1 MHLFSSKVN
10 AIGFLS
16 VIIIV
21 IFSLAVFYIIQILSE
36 SDVRQNLIE
45 DQVQRQ
51 NTSTLALSQHIG
63 SDLNLVMAVL
73 EGLANS
79 AYLQAGEVSAEKTKA
94 LVEQQYSTI
103 QGIVDRVFVLD
114 KNDIVTIGLSNSGK
128 DRYLGADFSQ
138 RKWVQEA
145 KETMKPAFSEGFER
159 QGIYTIFIAVPIE
172 NRETGEPLGLIGASI
187 PTESFFSHYGNVHD
201 VNDQFLVAFDR
212 NGTLLAVGVN
222 RDLVG
227 KDFFGP
233 VVQDFVN
240 HNPVLNNLTR
250 HLLNGK
256 AGSAIYDYGRGER
269 INTASPI
276 TVQGQHSYFL
286 EFVTPTNLI
295 LSKIGDALSTERFKS
310 YSLLV
315 GTLAAVAVLI
325 VFLIKWSSTME
336 REVRKRTFELNES
349 NRRLDSATRE
359 LRNSNI
365 SLQDANTQL
374 KEQEKIQKE
383 FINVAAHELRTPIQP
398 ILGLSGILSTNL
410 KDSSQQE
417 MIEIVMRN
425 AKRLQRLSQDILDVS
440 KIESHLMKLSKSQV
454 DLTEKIKTVINDI
467 KNAPA
472 NESKDGSVKIVFD
485 SKEPI
490 IVLADQDRLYQVVS
504 NLIKNALKFTDNGEV
519 VIKAE
524 RIKISPNNYSNS
536 SEAIVTIRDTGSG
549 IDPEIMPRLFTKFST
564 RSDSGTGL
572 GLFIS
577 KAIVEAH
584 GGRMWAQNNPDGPGA
599 TFWFTLPL
607 ADLTIVSQDTAKSQS
622 V

>member
-1 MHLFSSKVN
+1 M
-10 AIGFLS
+10 AI
-16 VIIIV
+16 
-21 IFSLAVFYIIQILSE
+21 
-36 SDVRQNLIE
+36 
-45 DQVQRQ
+45 
-51 NTSTLALSQHIG
+51 SQHIG

-73 EGLANS
+73 QGLANS
-79 AYLQAGEVSAEKTKA
+79 AYLQAGETSAEKTKT
-94 LVEQQYSTI
+94 LVEDEYSTI

-114 KNDIVTIGLSNSGK
+114 KNDIVTIGLSKSGK

-138 RKWVQEA
+138 RVWVQEA
-145 KETMKPAFSEGFER
+145 KETMKPAFSRGFER

-172 NRETGEPLGLIGASI
+172 NRETGEPLGIVGASI

-201 VNDQFLVAFDR
+201 VNDRFLVAFDR
-212 NGTLLAVGVN
+212 NATLLAVGVN

-233 VVQDFVN
+233 VSQTFVN

-250 HLLNGK
+250 NLLNGK
-256 AGSAIYDYGRGER
+256 VGSAIYDYGRGER
-269 INTASPI
+269 INTASPVI
-276 TVQGQHSYFL
+276 VQGQPSYFV

-310 YSLLV
+310 YSLMV

-336 REVRKRTFELNES
+336 KEVRRRTFELNES
-349 NRRLDSATRE
+349 NRKLDSTTRE
-359 LRNSNI
+359 LRYSNI

-398 ILGLSGILSTNL
+398 ILGLSGILSSNL

-440 KIESHLMKLSKSQV
+440 KIESGLMKLSKSQV
-454 DLTEKIKTVINDI
+454 DLTDKIKTAINDI

-472 NESKDGSVKIVFD
+472 NESKRDSVKIIFND
-485 SKEPI
+485 KEPL
-490 IVLADQDRLYQVVS
+490 IVLADRDRLYQVLI
-504 NLIKNALKFTDNGEV
+504 NLINNALKFTDKGEI
-519 VIKAE
+519 VIGAE
-524 RIKISPNNYSNS
+524 RGNIDKNSNNNDNV
-536 SEAIVTIRDTGSG
+536 EALVTIRDTGSG

-572 GLFIS
+572 GLYIS
-577 KAIVEAH
+577 KAIIEAH
-584 GGRMWAQNNPDGPGA
+584 GGKIRAQNNPDGHGA
-599 TFWFTLPL
+599 TFSFSLPL
-607 ADLTIVSQDTAKSQS
+607 VDLS
-622 V
+622 VKTLDSSGDIQFDI

>member
-1 MHLFSSKVN
+1 MPFFSSKVK

-21 IFSLAVFYIIQILSE
+21 VFSLVVFYVIQILSE
-36 SDVRQNLIE
+36 SDIRDNLVQEQVERQ
-45 DQVQRQ
+45 R
-51 NTSTLALSQHIG
+51 TSTMAISQHIG

-79 AYLQAGEVSAEKTKA
+79 AYLQAGELSAEKTKT
-94 LVEQQYSTI
+94 LMEQEYATI

-114 KNDIVTIGLSNSGK
+114 KNDIVTIGLSKSGK

-138 RKWVQEA
+138 RLWVQQA

-159 QGIYTIFIAVPIE
+159 QGLYTIFIAIPIE
-172 NRETGEPLGLIGASI
+172 NRETHESLGLIGASI

-201 VNDQFLVAFDR
+201 VNEQFLVAFDR

-222 RDLVG
+222 RELVG
-227 KDFFGP
+227 KNFFGP
-233 VVQDFVN
+233 TVQAFVN
-240 HNPVLNNLTR
+240 HNTVLNNLTR
-250 HLLNGK
+250 NLLNGK
-256 AGSAIYDYGRGER
+256 GGYAIYDYGRGER

-276 TVQGQHSYFL
+276 SVQGQQTYFMQ
-286 EFVTPTNLI
+286 FVTPTNLI
-295 LSKIGDALSTERFKS
+295 LSKIGDALSTERMKS

-315 GTLAAVAVLI
+315 GTLAAIAVLI
-325 VFLIKWSSTME
+325 VFIVKWSSIME
-336 REVRKRTFELNES
+336 KEVKRRTFQLNES
-349 NRRLDSATRE
+349 NRKLDSTTRE
-359 LRNSNI
+359 LKNSNI
-365 SLQDANTQL
+365 SLQDANVQL

-398 ILGLSGILSTNL
+398 ILGLSGILSSSL

-440 KIESHLMKLSKSQV
+440 KIESHLMSLSKSEV
-454 DLTEKIKTVINDI
+454 DLTEKIDTAINDI
-467 KNAPA
+467 ASA
-472 NESKDGSVKIVFD
+472 NESKQGKVKIIFD
-485 SKEPI
+485 SKEPL
-490 IVLADQDRLYQVVS
+490 IVLADQDRVYQVLF
-504 NLIKNALKFTDNGEV
+504 NLINNALKFTDKGEV

-524 RIKISPNNYSNS
+524 RRNINNNS

-572 GLFIS
+572 GLYIS
-577 KAIVEAH
+577 KAIIEAH
-584 GGRMWAQNNPDGPGA
+584 GGKIWAQNNPDGRGA
-599 TFWFTLPL
+599 TFSFSLPL
-607 ADLTIVSQDTAKSQS
+607 LDLTITSQDMPESQFEK
-622 V
+622 